1 MSHLNWTSEQ
11 VYEWV
16 KNLGVTFEPI
26 AQRFKL
32 MSINGQVLD
41 ALEEDDLIADF
52 GSSVETSI
60 LWQQIQTL
68 TTRRTNTTTPHKRK
82 IDTST
87 YNLRKKMKVVKPRGP
102 VFSFSN
108 EESAP
113 RYSALPTHTTD
124 PLPKFDVNK
133 PESIAVRSIKN
144 IAWNLFKQKITKN
157 NVWTPQELKS
167 LYANLNTKDGV
178 YIPTSL
184 GKPNGQKARVV
195 GTVIGNPMGTKP
207 VTWKNLTNELE
218 QAKTLKSE
226 AVGYLHVNQLAHLLN
241 KTGTLGLCGPPESN
255 ITRTGDKIMKL
266 HLDSFQFCVD
276 ETRASVY
283 YILQNMN
290 SMTYSGLATF
300 EALDSLFD
308 PAYDLGGLVQLI
320 LSFTEECY
328 DFQVTAEGALG
339 HKSTGSKC
347 LDFYATQKADNDKLF
362 VSNFESELQT
372 MWDEHPETCLKI
384 IFHLGAAREG
394 KQDRWTFYACCQWL
408 WENHP
413 FDLIRNLE
421 HIPEVNYYKGL
432 LEVLVRVTEG
442 EKWFQK
448 RAEVFKRKKKANS
461 TGYVFPPPGLVPLN
475 KVQAGQKVLFLFDYD
490 PLYRLLHKKVAQIF
504 AKALKKDLKY
514 LAQNKK
520 GGYSL
525 AAKWVPTVDSPYDER
540 TLICESIARLL
551 FPRNSRKEY
560 EKCTEFQYNYRI
572 RKRLRKEVLSPLREK
587 LRIVEKLLS
596 ENRYT
601 EVQYPQVPS
610 LAMKKHKAT
619 FEKKDKSRF
628 DDFLKKVEKGEV
640 KVNVGSTQ
648 PYEILR
654 DALGDDET
662 ARILAEGQWV
672 ELVKKTK
679 EKVHENLRN
688 CIASVDTSGSM
699 HEEIKT
705 GITRLNVAISLALLI
720 AEINEGPY
728 HGFCLTFS
736 DKPELVQ
743 IEGHTLKQKFEWFTR
758 NSKDNWGFQT
768 NLKNLFGTLLDNAEG
783 FGLPTRVII
792 LSDMEFSDLSTPD
805 YIRRLKREKGNMSAQ
820 NEMVVSLM
828 WNTKDDLDLH
838 CKIPGKEPETEK
850 HLYYGKKQTLGGV
863 LDIDM
868 NAGGNKSREPVENIY
883 FQKVKNHGKY
893 EFIVQNYSYQQTTSG
908 EPINWRLTFRIGNLV
923 HHEVG
928 QCVGRSEAS
937 NASFKFNYT
946 GLDGTY
952 WGKKPLECE
961 PTEQFSDNY
970 LEEWTTEFESVKTK
984 FTNAGVEIPKV
995 IFWNLGSTSGFPVSK
1010 EEPGTQLVTGFA
1022 ATTLNTILQN
1032 GKIDPLAGMLNALN
1046 EGVLEKIRIVNDMS
1060 DVENILRSV

>member
-1 MSHLNWTSEQ
+1 MSHLNWTTEQ
-11 VYEWV
+11 VYDWV
-16 KNLGVTFEPI
+16 RNIGATFEPI

-32 MSINGQVLD
+32 MQISGEVLD
-41 ALEEDDLIADF
+41 ALEEDDLLSDF

-60 LWQQIQTL
+60 LWQQIQKLQTG
-68 TTRRTNTTTPHKRK
+68 TIEMSIHHKRK
-82 IDTST
+82 KASSPYISH
-87 YNLRKKMKVVKPRGP
+87 KKMKVTKPKDP
-102 VFSFSN
+102 VFSFCT

-113 RYSALPTHTTD
+113 RYSTLPTHTTD
-124 PLPKFDVNK
+124 PLPKFDVNL

-144 IAWNLFKQKITKN
+144 IAWNLFKEKITEDAD
-157 NVWTPQELKS
+157 WTPQQLKS
-167 LYANLNTKDGV
+167 LYANLSCKSGT
-178 YIPTSL
+178 YIETSL
-184 GKPNGQKARVV
+184 GKPSGKKSRIISK
-195 GTVIGNPMGTKP
+195 VIGENLGTAP
-207 VTWKNLTNELE
+207 VTWKKLSNELE

-226 AVGYLHVNQLAHLLN
+226 SVDYLHANHLAHLLN
-241 KTGTLGLCGPPESN
+241 KTGALGLCGPPESN
-255 ITRTGDKIMKL
+255 ITRIGDKVTKL
-266 HLDSFQFCVD
+266 HSDSFQFCVD

-283 YILQNMN
+283 YVLQNVN
-290 SMTYSGLATF
+290 SMTSSGFGTF
-300 EALDSLFD
+300 EALDNLFD
-308 PAYDLGGLVQLI
+308 PAYDLSGLVQTI

-347 LDFYATQKADNDKLF
+347 LDFFATQKADDDKLF
-362 VSNFESELQT
+362 VTDFESQLQI
-372 MWDEHPETCLKI
+372 MWEEHAETCLKI

-413 FDLIRNLE
+413 FDLIQNLE

-442 EKWFQK
+442 EKWFK
-448 RAEVFKRKKKANS
+448 ARTKVFKRKKKANS
-461 TGYVFPPPGLVPLN
+461 TGFVFPPPGLTPLN
-475 KVQAGQKVLFLFDYD
+475 KVQAGQKVLFLFDYN

-504 AKALKKDLKY
+504 AKALKKDLKF
-514 LAQNKK
+514 LAQNKTS
-520 GGYSL
+520 GYSL

-551 FPRNSRKEY
+551 FPRDSLEDYKR
-560 EKCTEFQYNYRI
+560 CTEFQYNYRI

-610 LAMKKHKAT
+610 LAMKKHKTT
-619 FEKKDKSRF
+619 FENKDKSRF
-628 DDFLKKVEKGEV
+628 DDFLKKLEKGEV

-654 DALGDDET
+654 DAIGNDKT
-662 ARILAEGQWV
+662 KAILAEGQWT

-679 EKVHENLRN
+679 EKIHENLRN

-699 HEEIKT
+699 YEEIKT

-743 IEGHTLKQKFEWFTR
+743 IEGHTLKEKFEWFTR
-758 NSKDNWGFQT
+758 NSTDNWGYQT

-783 FGLPTRVII
+783 FGLPSRVII

-805 YIRRLKREKGNMSAQ
+805 YIRRLKREKGNMSAA

-838 CKIPGKEPETEK
+838 CNIPNGKKE
-850 HLYYGKKQTLGGV
+850 LYYGNKRCCGGV

-868 NAGGNKSREPVENIY
+868 NAGGNASREPVENIY
-883 FQKVKNHGKY
+883 FEKVKNHGEY
-893 EFIVQNYSYQQTTSG
+893 EFIVQNYSYQQTKRG

-923 HHEVG
+923 HHEMG
-928 QCVGRSEAS
+928 QCVGSSMQS

-946 GLDGTY
+946 GLSGTY
-952 WGKKPLECE
+952 WGEKPLECE

-970 LEEWTTEFESVKTK
+970 LEEWTTEFESVKRK
-984 FTNAGVEIPKV
+984 FTNAGVEVPKV
-995 IFWNLGSTSGFPVSK
+995 IFWNLGSKSAFPVAK
-1010 EEPGTQLVTGFA
+1010 QEPGTQLVTGFA

-1032 GKIDPLAGMLNALN
+1032 GKIDPISGMIEALN
-1046 EGVLEKIRIVNDMS
+1046 NGVLGKIRIVNDMS